1 MLDDFFMRALIAG
14 IGVALAAGPLGCF
27 IVWRRMAYFGDTVSH
42 SALLGVTL
50 GFLAN
55 VNLTLAVFLVA
66 GLVALGLMAMQRANT
81 LSSDAIL
88 GILAHSTLAIGL
100 VIVGFMTWLRIDLMA
115 YLFGDIL
122 AVTPQDIL
130 IIYGGGA
137 AALAVLA
144 LIWTRLLADTVS
156 FDLARAEGL
165 RPDAARFI
173 FMLLVGAVVAMT
185 MKVVGSTA
193 DHRSADYSRRRC
205 AQLLGHAGR
214 MAVIAALSA
223 RSVVG
228 GLYGSLH
235 FDTPAGPSIV
245 VAALVLFL
253 ASFAMRGVAL
263 AGKPLAGGSPCPL
276 TAADQ
281 EPVDRAGGPEER

>member
-1 MLDDFFMRALIAG
+1 MLDDFFTRALIAG
-14 IGVALAAGPLGCF
+14 IGVAVAAGPLGCF

-55 VNLTLAVFLVA
+55 VNLTLAVFIVA

-185 MKVVGSTA
+185 MKVVGVLLITA
-193 DHRSADYSRRRC
+193 LLIIPGAAARNFSATPE
-205 AQLLGHAGR
+205 G
-214 MAVIAALSA
+214 MAVIAAGIGSLG
-223 RSVVG
+223 VVG

-235 FDTPAGPSIV
+235 FDTPAGPTIV
-245 VAALVLFL
+245 VAALALFL
-253 ASFAMRGVAL
+253 ASFAMRGVMHWRESRNLEDRHAL
-263 AGKPLAGGSPCPL
+263 
-276 TAADQ
+276 
-281 EPVDRAGGPEER
+281 